1 MISCPVPYT
10 RYPSIGVV
18 SLRGRVF
25 RINVL
30 MNAWKRILEIGF
42 IWTRDI
48 GAAFAARSLLG
59 ATCWRAGRDGF
70 AKTSSIT
77 GKKGGQKMRCQGAAP
92 LPSGGAALS

>member
-1 MISCPVPYT
+1 
-10 RYPSIGVV
+10 
-18 SLRGRVF
+18 
-25 RINVL
+25 

-70 AKTSSIT
+70 AKTSSMPE
-77 GKKGGQKMRCQGAAP
+77 KKEAKDALPGSSAFAERWRCAFRSAT
-92 LPSGGAALS
+92 STR

>member
-1 MISCPVPYT
+1 
-10 RYPSIGVV
+10 
-18 SLRGRVF
+18 
-25 RINVL
+25 

-70 AKTSSIT
+70 AKTSSMPE
-77 GKKGGQKMRCQGAAP
+77 KKGGQRCAAREQR
-92 LPSGGAALS
+92 LCRAVALRFPERHLNALIAVLYRRS